1 MVTED
6 RKTANEKYD
15 AMSEQ
20 KRHVILGLFIAQ
32 IVVVAP
38 FAWKAASTLRNDI
51 GPLDPGFAK
60 PDLPT
65 LKCLDASTTIVVE
78 PCGLN
83 DRICETH
90 RSYLVNN
97 ALPSAN
103 KHGVDFRV
111 VDNVAGVL
119 PPLRGSETE
128 DEGVVRKWLDTN
140 AQSLNGSSGS
150 FTIVY
155 HFSRHN
161 SVESP
166 YRLVVSSGNLGWISV
181 DSDETAVSWLVVFI
195 FVHFVDLRRIY
206 ELPKWSRAC
215 HRLLQVFKN

>member
-1 MVTED
+1 MVTD
-6 RKTANEKYD
+6 RTANEKYD
-15 AMSEQ
+15 AMSER

-32 IVVVAP
+32 IVVIAP
-38 FAWKAASTLRNDI
+38 FAWKAASALRNDI

-65 LKCLDASTTIVVE
+65 LKCLDSSTTIVVE

-90 RSYLVNN
+90 RSYLIKNI
-97 ALPSAN
+97 LPSAN

-111 VDNVAGVL
+111 VDNVAEVL

-140 AQSLNGSSGS
+140 AQSARNGS

-155 HFSRHN
+155 YFSRHN

-166 YRLVVSSGNLGWISV
+166 YRFIVSSGNLGWISV
-181 DSDETAVSWLVVFI
+181 DSDETAVS
-195 FVHFVDLRRIY
+195 
-206 ELPKWSRAC
+206 
-215 HRLLQVFKN
+215 